1 MTRKFT
7 VASIMSALAVV
18 CIFGSAYLPTG
29 RIALL
34 AITSMCVLVT
44 VAECG
49 VRYAWI
55 QYAATS
61 LLSILLIPF
70 KFQVL
75 LFVAL
80 LGYYPI
86 LKLHIEKIGKMWLEW
101 LVKVLFF
108 NALLIVVYF
117 IFKYFLL
124 QYVSFGAIF
133 DVVIS
138 NICLVILI
146 AEVVFVVYDYLLSFF
161 AHYYKETI
169 SKRLK

>member
-161 AHYYKETI
+161 AHYYKEII

>member
-49 VRYAWI
+49 VKLAWL
-55 QYAATS
+55 QYVATS
-61 LLSILLIPF
+61 LLAILLIPF

-80 LGYYPI
+80 LGYFPI
-86 LKLHIEKIGKMWLEW
+86 LKLHIEKIKILWLEW
-101 LVKVLFF
+101 LVKILFF

-124 QYVSFGAIF
+124 QYASFGAIF
-133 DVVIS
+133 DIVIS
-138 NICLVILI
+138 NTWLVILI
-146 AEVVFVVYDYLLSFF
+146 SEVVFVIYDYLLSFF
-161 AHYYKETI
+161 AHYYKEII

>member
-7 VASIMSALAVV
+7 VASIMSALAIV

-34 AITSMCVLVT
+34 AITSMCILVT

-49 VRYAWI
+49 VKYAWL

-61 LLSILLIPF
+61 LLAILLIPF

-75 LFVAL
+75 LFIAL
-80 LGYYPI
+80 LGYYPV
-86 LKLHIEKIGKMWLEW
+86 LKLHIEKIDNLFFEW
-101 LVKVLFF
+101 LVKILFF
-108 NALLIVVYF
+108 NALLVVVYF

-133 DVVIS
+133 DIIIS
-138 NICLVILI
+138 NTWIVILSSEI
-146 AEVVFVVYDYLLSFF
+146 IFILYDYLLSFF
-161 AHYYKETI
+161 AHYYKEII

>member
-7 VASIMSALAVV
+7 VASIMSALAIV

-49 VRYAWI
+49 VRFAWI
-55 QYAATS
+55 QYVATS
-61 LLSILLIPF
+61 LLAILLIPF

-86 LKLHIEKIGKMWLEW
+86 LKLHIEKIKILWLEW
-101 LVKVLFF
+101 LVKILFF
-108 NALLIVVYF
+108 NGLLIVVYF

-138 NICLVILI
+138 NIWLVLLI
-146 AEVVFVVYDYLLSFF
+146 AEIIFVVYDYLLSFF
-161 AHYYKETI
+161 AHYYRETI

>member
-7 VASIMSALAVV
+7 VASIMSALAIV
-18 CIFGSAYLPTG
+18 CLFGSAYLPTG

-44 VAECG
+44 VTECG
-49 VRYAWI
+49 VKYAWLE
-55 QYAATS
+55 YTATS
-61 LLSILLIPF
+61 LLAILLIPF

-86 LKLHIEKIGKMWLEW
+86 LKLHIEKIDNLWLEW

-108 NALLIVVYF
+108 NALLVVVYF
-117 IFKYFLL
+117 IIKYFLL

-133 DVVIS
+133 DVVLS
-138 NICLVILI
+138 NIWLVILI
-146 AEVVFVVYDYLLSFF
+146 AEIVFIVYDYLLSFF
-161 AHYYKETI
+161 AHYYREII
-169 SKRLK
+169 SKRLN

>member
-7 VASIMSALAVV
+7 VASIMSALAIV
-18 CIFGSAYLPTG
+18 CLFGSAYLPTG

-49 VRYAWI
+49 VKYAWLE
-55 QYAATS
+55 YAATS
-61 LLSILLIPF
+61 LLAILLIPF

-80 LGYYPI
+80 LGYYPV
-86 LKLHIEKIGKMWLEW
+86 LKLHIEKTNNLWLEW
-101 LVKVLFF
+101 LIKVLFF

-138 NICLVILI
+138 NIWLVILI
-146 AEVVFVVYDYLLSFF
+146 AEIVFVVYDYLLSFF

>member
-18 CIFGSAYLPTG
+18 CLFGSAYLPTG

-49 VRYAWI
+49 VKFAWL
-55 QYAATS
+55 QYTATS
-61 LLSILLIPF
+61 LLALLLIPF

-75 LFVAL
+75 LFVTL
-80 LGYYPI
+80 LGYYPV
-86 LKLHIEKIGKMWLEW
+86 LKLHIESIKNLWLEW
-101 LVKVLFF
+101 VVKILFF
-108 NALLIVVYF
+108 NTLLIMMYLA
-117 IFKYFLL
+117 FKFFLL
-124 QYVSFGAIF
+124 QYVTFGAVF
-133 DVVIS
+133 DIVVS
-138 NICLVILI
+138 NIWLVILI
-146 AEVVFVVYDYLLSFF
+146 SEIVFVVYDYLLSFF
-161 AHYYKETI
+161 AHYYNEII

>member
-7 VASIMSALAVV
+7 VASIMSALTIV
-18 CIFGSAYLPTG
+18 CLFGSAYLPTG

-44 VAECG
+44 VAESG
-49 VRYAWI
+49 VKLAWL
-55 QYAATS
+55 QYVATS
-61 LLSILLIPF
+61 LLALLLIPF

-75 LFVAL
+75 IFVAL

-86 LKLHIEKIGKMWLEW
+86 LKLHIEKINILWLEW

-124 QYVSFGAIF
+124 QHISFGAIF
-133 DVVIS
+133 DIVIS
-138 NICLVILI
+138 NTWIVVLI
-146 AEVVFVVYDYLLSFF
+146 AEIVFVVYDYLLSFF
-161 AHYYKETI
+161 AHYYKEII

>member
-49 VRYAWI
+49 VKLAWL
-55 QYAATS
+55 QYVATS
-61 LLSILLIPF
+61 LLAILLIPF

-80 LGYYPI
+80 LGYFPI
-86 LKLHIEKIGKMWLEW
+86 LKLHIEKIKILWLEW
-101 LVKVLFF
+101 LVKILFF

-124 QYVSFGAIF
+124 QYASFGAIF
-133 DVVIS
+133 DIVIS
-138 NICLVILI
+138 NTWLVILI
-146 AEVVFVVYDYLLSFF
+146 AEVVFVIYDYLLSFF
-161 AHYYKETI
+161 AHYYKEII

>member
-34 AITSMCVLVT
+34 AITSMCILVT

-49 VRYAWI
+49 VKFAWL

-61 LLSILLIPF
+61 LLAILLIPF

-75 LFVAL
+75 LFIAL

-86 LKLHIEKIGKMWLEW
+86 LKLHIERINILWIEW
-101 LVKVLFF
+101 LVKILFF
-108 NALLIVVYF
+108 NALLVVIYF

-133 DVVIS
+133 DIVIS
-138 NICLVILI
+138 NTWIVILI

-161 AHYYKETI
+161 AHYYRETI

>member
-18 CIFGSAYLPTG
+18 CLFGSAYLPTG

-49 VRYAWI
+49 VKLAWI
-55 QYAATS
+55 QYVATS
-61 LLSILLIPF
+61 LLAILLIPF

-80 LGYYPI
+80 LGYYPV
-86 LKLHIEKIGKMWLEW
+86 LKLHIEKINILWIEW
-101 LVKVLFF
+101 LVKILFF
-108 NALLIVVYF
+108 NALLIVAYF

-124 QYVSFGAIF
+124 QYASFGAIF
-133 DVVIS
+133 DIVIS
-138 NICLVILI
+138 NTGLVILI
-146 AEVVFVVYDYLLSFF
+146 AEVVFVIYDYLLSFF
-161 AHYYKETI
+161 AHYYREII